1 MSFFASGIF
10 FRGFSVFF
18 LPVRDSLALTNAQTA
33 LVFSV
38 ARAEG
43 GLGGPWA
50 GWLIDRFGNRLLVV
64 VGVILSA
71 IGYFL
76 FARVVHGFWSF
87 ALVYLGVISFG
98 SSIAFQHA
106 MFAGFNNW
114 FRRRRSLT
122 MSILAAISSL
132 GGLVLV
138 PLVSLM
144 VLHLGWQWAAFAAG
158 LTYLIGI
165 LPMTLILR
173 NRPEDMGLLP
183 DGDATP
189 PVLAPTG
196 RGGPSGRAAE
206 LRDYTVKEAMRTQ
219 AYWLLLLGAGL
230 RQLATLGILVNIVPI
245 LVAKGAGKQEAANLL
260 GLMFGINI
268 VSRLALG
275 YLADKWSKSRILMVT
290 LALEGTAFL
299 CLFYGSWSGLGI
311 ILILIFILLEAM
323 GDGAGVLIWA
333 ALGEYYGRD
342 RFATLRGMIT
352 FSHSWVQIA
361 VPVFTGWV
369 FDQTDS
375 YSWAIG
381 PAVIFAGLSSLS
393 FMLVKKPPQLTK
405 APAEV
410 AA

>member
-189 PVLAPTG
+189 PVLAPAG
-196 RGGPSGRAAE
+196 RGGPSGRAASCE
-206 LRDYTVKEAMRTQ
+206 TTLSRRRCARRPTGCCY
-219 AYWLLLLGAGL
+219 LGPGC
-230 RQLATLGILVNIVPI
+230 GNWPP
-245 LVAKGAGKQEAANLL
+245 
-260 GLMFGINI
+260 
-268 VSRLALG
+268 
-275 YLADKWSKSRILMVT
+275 
-290 LALEGTAFL
+290 LE
-299 CLFYGSWSGLGI
+299 SWSTSC
-311 ILILIFILLEAM
+311 
-323 GDGAGVLIWA
+323 
-333 ALGEYYGRD
+333 
-342 RFATLRGMIT
+342 RFWWLRAPANKRPPT
-352 FSHSWVQIA
+352 
-361 VPVFTGWV
+361 
-369 FDQTDS
+369 
-375 YSWAIG
+375 SWA
-381 PAVIFAGLSSLS
+381 
-393 FMLVKKPPQLTK
+393 
-405 APAEV
+405 
-410 AA
+410 